1 MGKRSHFILRC
12 RIGMRSSV
20 TLANSLYLS
29 DPNFFNYKLRA
40 GGLDHFKCA
49 FLLGKMREGG
59 AGRKK
64 MKRRKIAT
72 II

>member
-1 MGKRSHFILRC
+1 
-12 RIGMRSSV
+12 MRSSF

-49 FLLGKMREGG
+49 FLLGKMRERGG
-59 AGRKK
+59 EEEKNEEKGNCYNYLNKT
-64 MKRRKIAT
+64 MKIST
-72 II
+72 YSS